1 MHGLGPLLAPAL
13 ALFFIVRRGLRPQRV
28 KPGRLWVYP
37 AVITVLAFLA
47 LGHGTAPGV
56 EGIAIYA
63 AALAIGAAFG
73 WFTTQ
78 HVELTLDEATGTIM
92 SKPTPFGT
100 AITALVFAGRFAVD
114 YFTTGGQGDGM
125 KAMMQQHG
133 ASLVWIA
140 NAGLLFV
147 AARGLARA
155 AHMWI
160 RIRPLLDQ
168 HKAATLAKGTT
179 PDGQ

>member
-37 AVITVLAFLA
+37 AVITVLALLS

-100 AITALVFAGRFAVD
+100 AITALVFASRFAVD
-114 YFTTGGQGDGM
+114 YFASGQGNGF
-125 KAMMQQHG
+125 KTIALQHG

-160 RIRPLLDQ
+160 RIRPLLDR
-168 HKAATLAKGTT
+168 HKAATLAKEA